1 MTMKKMMFCL
11 LSLCFGLTAF
21 AQENLLEN
29 GGFEEGIPEVITGQK
44 STQGKWL
51 AYYQA
56 QRGGIE
62 TAECEGYKGKGLKV
76 TVNKCEKPVW
86 DNYIYQNLSLEPG
99 QYEIT
104 FYAKASKKKVTTEWQ
119 QFTQKFTITDDQE
132 GVDNARFL
140 ITLEEQDI
148 DFFIDEVTLT
158 KIK

>member
-76 TVNKCEKPVW
+76 TVNKCEKP
-86 DNYIYQNLSLEPG
+86 G
-99 QYEIT
+99 M
-104 FYAKASKKKVTTEWQ
+104 
-119 QFTQKFTITDDQE
+119 
-132 GVDNARFL
+132 G
-140 ITLEEQDI
+140 
-148 DFFIDEVTLT
+148 
-158 KIK
+158 